1 LQALALKWQ
10 TDKEKGGEILIYKT
24 AFHFP
29 GVAGALTAFRTAFW
43 SQREG
48 AAAKAGEQCKKS
60 GPEVERKQIS
70 PAY

>member
-1 LQALALKWQ
+1 MVRAGLLTRWVTGWQ
-10 TDKEKGGEILIYKT
+10 CEKPE
-24 AFHFP
+24 
-29 GVAGALTAFRTAFW
+29 
-43 SQREG
+43 